1 MNDDQVRMD
10 EEQGREPTPA
20 SHEPPTLIE
29 LGSYAEL
36 TRGDSGPSP
45 DGMEVGSG

>member
-1 MNDDQVRMD
+1 MTDDQVPTD
-10 EEQGREPTPA
+10 EERVREATPEP
-20 SHEPPTLIE
+20 HEPPALIE